1 MKENSSPPVALT
13 IAGSDSSSGAGL
25 QADLKTFAA
34 HGVYG
39 VNALTATVAEVPG
52 EVAQFAATDSTLL
65 GHQLNSVNSH
75 FPIAAAK
82 TGMLA
87 NEEIVAAVADFMAEN
102 PDIHFVVDPVIFAT
116 ADARLL
122 SEAGVEEMQTS
133 LLPKAL
139 LVTPNLMEAEALL
152 GSPIANEDDLAAAP
166 HRLFDRYGTNFLV
179 KGGHFSE
186 SDDITDYLWLSGDTI
201 PFSHPRLDIP
211 DTHGT
216 GCTLSAAIT
225 ARLARGGSLDD
236 AVGSAVEYLTD
247 CLRKH
252 HRWTEAGIDIA
263 ALNHF
268 PDGLDCR
275 RP

>member
-1 MKENSSPPVALT
+1 MNISPPIALT
-13 IAGSDSSSGAGL
+13 IAGSDSSSGAGM

-52 EVAQFAATDSTLL
+52 EVAQFAATAPTLI
-65 GHQLNSVNSH
+65 GHQLNSVKSH

-87 NEEIVAAVADFMAEN
+87 TAEIVAMVSAFASEN
-102 PDIHFVVDPVIFAT
+102 PSIPLVVDPVIFAT
-116 ADARLL
+116 AGARLL
-122 SEAGVEEMQTS
+122 SEDGVEEMKTS
-133 LLPKAL
+133 LFLKAA
-139 LVTPNLMEAEALL
+139 LVTPNLMEAVSLL
-152 GSPIANEDDLAAAP
+152 GKYITNEEELAAAP
-166 HRLFDRYGTNFLV
+166 QQLFERYGANFLV

-186 SDDITDYLWLSGDTI
+186 GDTITDYLWLADKTVSFT
-201 PFSHPRLDIP
+201 HPRLDIP

-225 ARLARGGSLDD
+225 ANLAKGQPLDH
-236 AVGSAVEYLTD
+236 AVGNAIGYLEK
-247 CLRKH
+247 CLEEH
-252 HRWTEAGIDIA
+252 HRWTGDGIDIA

-268 PDGLDCR
+268 PDGVDFT
-275 RP
+275 